1 MRARTSA
8 GSSAWMRSARQ
19 RADAR
24 REPITL
30 VGLRVERDAELAQ
43 LLDRLPDG
51 GARHRQIRGQRL
63 ARQERAVVEPLEH
76 ALRQRPATMPGAHA
90 RPRPNSH
97 SRRARGSVPARM
109 RRTLPRCV

>member
-1 MRARTSA
+1 
-8 GSSAWMRSARQ
+8 MRSGAQ
-19 RADAR
+19 RADAG

-43 LLDRLPDG
+43 LLDRLPHR
-51 GARHRQIRGQRL
+51 GARDRQIRGQRFAGL
-63 ARQERAVVEPLEH
+63 EVAIVETLEH
-76 ALRQRPATMPGAHA
+76 ALRQRPFAVRWIHV

-97 SRRARGSVPARM
+97 SLRARGSVPARM